1 MVQILASLR
10 SAMTKFDVIWYTVAK
25 LVKSETSSSYIIAFN
40 QCSATIFV
48 NESLKWDNVSWS
60 PCYASKKVLTISHKL
75 FLYCVIF
82 LRGRSSRFLLKYQG
96 IILDNVLTSSTLIT
110 VWLNIPILLRY
121 RMLIYC
127 AMIYVNIFHILTRNY
142 HFTLLWQTL
151 SNDPRNRISLRSLA
165 RIALKLHW
173 YIHGQCK
180 LPVQRYSSERINAK
194 RFPNRG
200 GPDFL
205 GEIIVDE
212 GRRRR
217 RHPWIGSR
225 VGQ

>member
-1 MVQILASLR
+1 
-10 SAMTKFDVIWYTVAK
+10 
-25 LVKSETSSSYIIAFN
+25 
-40 QCSATIFV
+40 
-48 NESLKWDNVSWS
+48 
-60 PCYASKKVLTISHKL
+60 
-75 FLYCVIF
+75 
-82 LRGRSSRFLLKYQG
+82 
-96 IILDNVLTSSTLIT
+96 
-110 VWLNIPILLRY
+110 
-121 RMLIYC
+121 MLIYC
-127 AMIYVNIFHILTRNY
+127 TMIYVNIFHILTRNY

-225 VGQ
+225 VGQWKRNVRVREKPGEKGRTVAGETFGVGERRGWLQSCELKIQRRTR